1 MLELIRQL
9 FGQRRSDL
17 KDLLPVL
24 RAIIHSPALEEI
36 VKASPNKADDL
47 VLRVLRAL
55 IPAE

>member
-24 RAIIHSPALEEI
+24 RVIIHSPVLDEV

-47 VLRVLRAL
+47 VLRVLRVL

>member
-9 FGQRRSDL
+9 FGQRQSDL

-24 RAIIHSPALEEI
+24 RAIIYSPVLDEV
-36 VKASPNKADDL
+36 VKASPNKVDDL